1 MALAK
6 ISVPRGATIFLIE
19 DMDVRVNWFE
29 KKLGIQR
36 YGLPGHKY
44 KINAPVALITTSSP
58 SEALAILGD
67 VDINEIDL
75 FFFDHDLGGR
85 PYAPPFSTDIA
96 KFLAKQDRE
105 IGKRVVIHSM
115 NETGSKNLQRI
126 MPGSVCMPFGSF
138 DIELK
143 D

>member
-6 ISVPRGATIFLIE
+6 ISVPRGAVIFLIE

-29 KKLGIQR
+29 KKLGIER
-36 YGLPGHKY
+36 TGGY

-58 SEALAILGD
+58 SEALAILGN

-115 NETGSKNLQRI
+115 NEAGSKNLQRI
-126 MPGSVCMPFGSF
+126 MPGSVHMPFGSF

-143 D
+143 N